1 MSSEQLPYTD
11 YGGVMRKRLGGR
23 VQKLAIDAAISCP
36 NRDGGVAYGGC
47 TFCLNEAFS
56 PSYCRESTSIT
67 EQIERGI
74 AFHKARRREGDIY
87 LAYLQS
93 GSNTYGD
100 IDHLER
106 IYHETLTHPAI
117 SGIII
122 GTRPDCIS
130 SEILDILEHISKQYF
145 VSIEYGIESTS
156 DATLTHVNRGH
167 TFAQARDTV
176 ALTRERNIEC
186 GAHFILGLPN
196 ETREQIVAH
205 TEQINRLD
213 IQSIKFHQLQIY
225 RNTGMA
231 REWQAHPERFP
242 FANNFDTDNYVE
254 LMVDIIR
261 HLDPSIA
268 VERFAS
274 TAPRQLL
281 LHSPLCGVRM
291 DQLRNQ
297 LIEKM
302 HMLGATQ
309 GDRLQIL

>member
-23 VQKLAIDAAISCP
+23 VQKLAIDASISCP

-56 PSYCRESTSIT
+56 PFYCREATSIT

-130 SEILDILEHISKQYF
+130 SEILDILEHISKQFF
-145 VSIEYGIESTS
+145 VSIEYGIESTL
-156 DATLTHVNRGH
+156 DASLTHVNRGH

-196 ETREQIVAH
+196 ETREQIVAQ

-225 RNTGMA
+225 RNTAMA
-231 REWQAHPERFP
+231 KEWELQPERFL
-242 FANNFDTDNYVE
+242 FAQGTTAEEYTSLIVE
-254 LMVDIIR
+254 IIR
-261 HLDPSIA
+261 HLKPSIA
-268 VERFAS
+268 IERIAS
-274 TAPRQLL
+274 VAPHHLL
-281 LHSPLCGVRM
+281 LHSPLKGVRP
-291 DQLRNQ
+291 DTLREMV
-297 LIEKM
+297 ISKM
-302 HMLGATQ
+302 RALGATQ
-309 GDRLQIL
+309 GDLAK

>member
-1 MSSEQLPYTD
+1 
-11 YGGVMRKRLGGR
+11 MRKRLGGR
-23 VQKLAIDAAISCP
+23 VQKLAIDAAIGCP

-74 AFHKARRREGDIY
+74 AFHKARRRKCDIY

-196 ETREQIVAH
+196 ETREQIVAQ

-225 RNTGMA
+225 RNTAMA
-231 REWQAHPERFP
+231 KEWEMHPERFL
-242 FANNFDTDNYVE
+242 FAQGTTAEEYTSLIVE
-254 LMVDIIR
+254 IIR
-261 HLDPSIA
+261 HLKPSIA
-268 VERFAS
+268 IERIAS
-274 TAPRQLL
+274 VAPHHLL
-281 LHSPLCGVRM
+281 LHSPLKGVRP
-291 DQLRNQ
+291 DTLREMV
-297 LIEKM
+297 ISKM
-302 HMLGATQ
+302 RALGATQ
-309 GDRLQIL
+309 GDLAK

>member
-56 PSYCRESTSIT
+56 PSYCREATSIT

-106 IYHETLTHPAI
+106 IYNETLTHPAI

-167 TFAQARDTV
+167 NFAQACEAI

-225 RNTGMA
+225 RNTAMA
-231 REWQAHPERFP
+231 KEWEMHPERFL
-242 FANNFDTDNYVE
+242 FAQGTTAEEYTSLIVE
-254 LMVDIIR
+254 IIR
-261 HLDPSIA
+261 HLKPSIA
-268 VERFAS
+268 IERIAS
-274 TAPRQLL
+274 VAPHHLL
-281 LHSPLCGVRM
+281 LHSPLKGVRP
-291 DQLRNQ
+291 DTLREMV
-297 LIEKM
+297 ISKM
-302 HMLGATQ
+302 RALGATQ
-309 GDRLQIL
+309 GDLAK

>member
-56 PSYCRESTSIT
+56 PSYCREATSIT

-106 IYHETLTHPAI
+106 IYHEALTHPAI

-145 VSIEYGIESTS
+145 ISIEYGIESTS

-167 TFAQARDTV
+167 NFAQACETI

-225 RNTGMA
+225 RNTAMA
-231 REWQAHPERFP
+231 KEWEMHPERFL
-242 FANNFDTDNYVE
+242 FAQGTTAEEYTSLIVE
-254 LMVDIIR
+254 IIR
-261 HLDPSIA
+261 HLKPSIA
-268 VERFAS
+268 IERIAS
-274 TAPRQLL
+274 VAPHHLL
-281 LHSPLCGVRM
+281 LHSPLKGVRP
-291 DQLRNQ
+291 DTLREMV
-297 LIEKM
+297 ISKM
-302 HMLGATQ
+302 RALGATQ
-309 GDRLQIL
+309 GNLAK